1 MQFYSYN
8 VILVLFF
15 LITCRY
21 FSSQAWSGG
30 PYPIAIPQT
39 LRSALQDTSDP
50 QMGGTGAARTS
61 NWDNN
66 SKRELRSVFD
76 LVGHLCGR
84 SVPGIPLASTLPT
97 CPVDRVRQIHWMYST
112 LLTFLRYVH
121 FTMGG
126 WGEQFTILLI
136 HRATTKLSYS
146 FVSRLLLLFYF
157 LCRQTICLSSAHVV
171 FQVQFLLSFVESYGS
186 ISF

>member
-1 MQFYSYN
+1 MEFYSYD
-8 VILVLFF
+8 VILVLSL

-39 LRSALQDTSDP
+39 LRSALQDIRDP

-61 NWDNN
+61 NWDNS
-66 SKRELRSVFD
+66 SKKELRSVFD

-112 LLTFLRYVH
+112 LLTFLRYAVH
-121 FTMGG
+121 VPWVGG
-126 WGEQFTILLI
+126 GTGYNPLNSSSNSQT
-136 HRATTKLSYS
+136 H
-146 FVSRLLLLFYF
+146 LLLRFTLVTVV
-157 LCRQTICLSSAHVV
+157 LCSVPSSYLPEFCSCRLSSTVSA
-171 FQVQFLLSFVESYGS
+171 
-186 ISF
+186 

>member
-1 MQFYSYN
+1 MLRDKTNIEFF
-8 VILVLFF
+8 LVLSF

-21 FSSQAWSGG
+21 LSSQAWSGG

-39 LRSALQDTSDP
+39 LRAALQDTSDP

-66 SKRELRSVFD
+66 SKKELRSVFD

-97 CPVDRVRQIHWMYST
+97 CPVDRARQIHWMYST

-121 FTMGG
+121 ITLV
-126 WGEQFTILLI
+126 TV
-136 HRATTKLSYS
+136 A
-146 FVSRLLLLFYF
+146 
-157 LCRQTICLSSAHVV
+157 LCSSNYLPEFCSCRLSSAVSV
-171 FQVQFLLSFVESYGS
+171 
-186 ISF
+186 

>member
-66 SKRELRSVFD
+66 SKKRITISVWSCRSSVWSLSARNSTSLHSPNMSCWPCASDSLDVLYTAYF
-76 LVGHLCGR
+76 LEVCPFYHGWVGR
-84 SVPGIPLASTLPT
+84 TV
-97 CPVDRVRQIHWMYST
+97 YN
-112 LLTFLRYVH
+112 
-121 FTMGG
+121 
-126 WGEQFTILLI
+126 LI
-136 HRATTKLSYS
+136 NSSSNNQTQ
-146 FVSRLLLLFYF
+146 LLLRFTLVTVVLFFVPSNYLPEF
-157 LCRQTICLSSAHVV
+157 CSCRFSSTVSA
-171 FQVQFLLSFVESYGS
+171 
-186 ISF
+186 

>member
-1 MQFYSYN
+1 MLSWSEGDFKHLS
-8 VILVLFF
+8 F

-66 SKRELRSVFD
+66 SKKEVRSVFD

-84 SVPGIPLASTLPT
+84 SVPGIPLASSLPT

-121 FTMGG
+121 LP
-126 WGEQFTILLI
+126 WVGEQFTILLI
-136 HRATTKLSYS
+136 HQAIAK
-146 FVSRLLLLFYF
+146 LLLRFT
-157 LCRQTICLSSAHVV
+157 Q
-171 FQVQFLLSFVESYGS
+171 
-186 ISF
+186 

>member
-1 MQFYSYN
+1 MLRDKTNIEFF
-8 VILVLFF
+8 LVLSF

-21 FSSQAWSGG
+21 LSSQAWSGG

-39 LRSALQDTSDP
+39 LRAALQDTSDP

-66 SKRELRSVFD
+66 SKKELRSVFD

-112 LLTFLRYVH
+112 LLTFLRYVNC
-121 FTMGG
+121 
-126 WGEQFTILLI
+126 
-136 HRATTKLSYS
+136 YS
-146 FVSRLLLLFYF
+146 FVLHITLVTVA
-157 LCRQTICLSSAHVV
+157 LCSSNYLPEFCSCRLSSAVSV
-171 FQVQFLLSFVESYGS
+171 
-186 ISF
+186 